1 MWQAGAWSIWAGGGV
16 VGSPK
21 SQKRVKNRQ
30 NRVKVTRKQRD
41 RERSNR
47 GHRTIEV
54 VKGISPRQFNQPQG
68 EIIMTNKA
76 KAFTVLNTF
85 ADSRVALI
93 QGMKGAG
100 YATVEE
106 CRPIVIEWA
115 CEKMGVGEAGFKVHD
130 VTGKVSLITSNPKY
144 ESTKTVVRDVINML
158 KGVTRSN
165 SSARKEPLD
174 PVAKIIE
181 AFNKL
186 TPAEQRKALK
196 ALVA

>member
-1 MWQAGAWSIWAGGGV
+1 
-16 VGSPK
+16 
-21 SQKRVKNRQ
+21 
-30 NRVKVTRKQRD
+30 
-41 RERSNR
+41 
-47 GHRTIEV
+47 
-54 VKGISPRQFNQPQG
+54 
-68 EIIMTNKA
+68 MTNKA

-100 YATVEE
+100 YATVEA

-115 CEKMGVGEAGFKVHD
+115 CGKTGAEFRETKAGKIVL
-130 VTGKVSLITSNPKY
+130 VTDHPKY
-144 ESTKTVVRDVINML
+144 EGAKTTVRDMMHMIEGTKRVN
-158 KGVTRSN
+158 KK
-165 SSARKEPLD
+165 SSAKKEND